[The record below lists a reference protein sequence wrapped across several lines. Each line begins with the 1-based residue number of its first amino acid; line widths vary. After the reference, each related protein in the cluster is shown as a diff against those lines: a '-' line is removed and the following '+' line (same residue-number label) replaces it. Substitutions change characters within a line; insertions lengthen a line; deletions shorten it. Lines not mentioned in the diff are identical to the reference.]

1 MRSILRRT
9 AVVAVATIALAAC
22 GGGASKKADGDMELG
37 SEDATV
43 TVVEYASVTCSH
55 CAAWNEEV
63 WPQFKAKYVDT
74 GKVRYVFREFL
85 TPPQDVAAAGFLLA
99 RCAGEERYFEVVD
112 AIMRSQ
118 QEMFSTGDVRGT
130 LLGIARQAGMN
141 EQQFNTCV
149 TDEDALK
156 ALNSRVERAYK
167 QDGVQATPTFFVNG
181 KKVGEGAM
189 SLAQLDAAL
198 EPELAKK

>member
-1 MRSILRRT
+1 MRSLLRRT
-9 AVVAVATIALAAC
+9 AIVAVAAIALTAC
-22 GGGASKKADGDMELG
+22 SGGASKKADGDIELG
-37 SEDATV
+37 SRDAKV
-43 TVVEYASVTCSH
+43 TVIEYASVTCGH

-74 GKVRYVFREFL
+74 GKVRYIFREFL

-99 RCAGEERYFEVVD
+99 RCAGDDKYFEVVD

-118 QEMFSTGDVRGT
+118 REMFTTGDVRGT

-141 EQQFNTCV
+141 EEQFNACV
-149 TDEDALK
+149 TDEDSLK

-167 QDGVQATPTFFVNG
+167 QDGVNATPTFFVNG
-181 KKVGEGAM
+181 EKVGEGAM
-189 SLAQLDAAL
+189 SMAQLDAVI
-198 EPELAKK
+198 EPQLAKK